1 MPFLFLRG
9 SFLSLCSHFRIL
21 SLFLGTNSFFSL
33 FSLPSIVLV
42 SFFYFPTSNF
52 LSLSIIQ
59 SIYLSAKSLE
69 TQLSFLRVFPSFEF
83 LPWASSYYSSFPL
96 TVNVARGRRRK
107 TTTTTTTTTTSSNNA
122 AAQKTP
128 WNFFKEIS
136 QKGRSQVFFQ
146 SLFFKKIFFI
156 WSNFWNL
163 KLKWKEDL
171 TLKFF

>member
-9 SFLSLCSHFRIL
+9 SFLSLCSHFFIL
-21 SLFLGTNSFFSL
+21 FWFIGSNSFLSS

-69 TQLSFLRVFPSFEF
+69 TQLSFPRVFPSFEF

-107 TTTTTTTTTTSSNNA
+107 TTTTTTSTSSNNA

-136 QKGRSQVFFQ
+136 QKGRSQVFF
-146 SLFFKKIFFI
+146 SPYFSKKIFFI

-171 TLKFF
+171 TLF